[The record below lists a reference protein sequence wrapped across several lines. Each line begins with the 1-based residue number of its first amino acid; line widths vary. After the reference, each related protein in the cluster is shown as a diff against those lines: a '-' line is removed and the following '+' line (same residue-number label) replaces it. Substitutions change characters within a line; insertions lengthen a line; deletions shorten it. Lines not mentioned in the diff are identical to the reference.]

1 MNQDLGQKSSSRAGR
16 FKKKLVTEPQLQ
28 AEAPLIEARMA
39 PFMELFHKQEIS
51 PSEIVTIYLFMVLS
65 HRYPGQWL
73 GSKCTAHISQHQL
86 NYPLEKLL
94 MFFEENIQ
102 KRLKGLETLGD
113 VLANF
118 ALKSTPQSV
127 NRSLLEWSRGNYGLV
142 LMLRIPTPS
151 EVLQQQCQGKRC
163 VTLFTQERI
172 TKRYIL
178 GERDALGFTL
188 HDLIHA
194 DHFYHDNECFQGQV
208 DFYKLMNTSL
218 CKGSFKEHFESEE
231 FVREFEYLIADM
243 NAYPIHLL
251 KCFKAAMT
259 HYHPAGEEIYK
270 NWVSSVTEE
279 VDVQKALNAINTTQ
293 DFEDSVILGFLKR
306 QSP

>member
-1 MNQDLGQKSSSRAGR
+1 
-16 FKKKLVTEPQLQ
+16 
-28 AEAPLIEARMA
+28 MA
-39 PFMELFHKQEIS
+39 PFMELFHQQKIS
-51 PSEIVTIYLFMVLS
+51 SSEIVTVYLFVVLS

-73 GSKCTAHISQHQL
+73 GSKCRTLSSRHEL
-86 NYPLEKLL
+86 NYPLDNLL
-94 MFFEENIQ
+94 HLFEENIQ
-102 KRLKGLETLGD
+102 RRLKEFKTLGD
-113 VLANF
+113 VLTNF

-127 NRSLLEWSRGNYGLV
+127 NRSLTEWSSGHYGLV

-218 CKGSFKEHFESEE
+218 CRGSFKEHFESEE

-270 NWVSSVTEE
+270 SWVNSVTE
-279 VDVQKALNAINTTQ
+279 DQKTQEALNAINTTQ
-293 DFEDSVILGFLKR
+293 TFDDSVILGFLKR